1 MVKLAIG
8 SKIFFF
14 FFWREKEVQPMA
26 STSDN
31 NSLLSDQDT
40 N

>member
-14 FFWREKEVQPMA
+14 WREKEVQPIA